1 MEKKGIIHG
10 HNLELLQFM
19 EKDVDSMEE
28 IQMGAMGIM
37 RIHRLLE
44 HVVVEVKKMGNGNQV
59 NTN

>member
-44 HVVVEVKKMGNGNQV
+44 HVVVEVKKMGNGYQV

>member
-28 IQMGAMGIM
+28 IQTGAMGIM